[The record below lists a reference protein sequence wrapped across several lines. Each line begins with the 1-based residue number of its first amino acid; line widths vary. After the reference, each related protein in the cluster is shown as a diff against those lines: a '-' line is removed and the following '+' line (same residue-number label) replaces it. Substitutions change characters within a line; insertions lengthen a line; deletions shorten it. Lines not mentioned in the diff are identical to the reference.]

1 MREILGLT
9 MLEEA
14 WVRGGLGL
22 VCGSLVGRGWRSGGL
37 TGSWGGSPRDRN
49 LSDVRFFSRRM

>member
-1 MREILGLT
+1 